1 MEGAVAARLCAMS
14 NLLLLPLSTEGP
26 GITPYV
32 IGIGSL
38 VLLLAMLFAIFA
50 FGKGR
55 EHS

>member
-1 MEGAVAARLCAMS
+1 MPI
-14 NLLLLPLSTEGP
+14 LLLLPLSSEESA

-38 VLLLAMLFAIFA
+38 VLLMAALVAILA

>member
-1 MEGAVAARLCAMS
+1 MPS
-14 NLLLLPLSTEGP
+14 LLLLPLQAHEESAGM
-26 GITPYV
+26 TPYV

-38 VLLLAMLFAIFA
+38 LLLFALMAALLA

>member
-1 MEGAVAARLCAMS
+1 MPSLP
-14 NLLLLPLSTEGP
+14 LLPLVTEEGA

-38 VLLLAMLFAIFA
+38 VLLVAALVALLV

>member
-1 MEGAVAARLCAMS
+1 MPI
-14 NLLLLPLSTEGP
+14 LLLLPLSTEESA

-38 VLLLAMLFAIFA
+38 ALLLAVLAGILA